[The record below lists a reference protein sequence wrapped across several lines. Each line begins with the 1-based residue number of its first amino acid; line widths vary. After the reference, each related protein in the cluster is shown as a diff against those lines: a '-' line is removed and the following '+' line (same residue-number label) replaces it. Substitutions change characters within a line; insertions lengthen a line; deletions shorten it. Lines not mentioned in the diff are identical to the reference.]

1 MNPTY
6 HISRQDNT
14 VIMPLFLDSH
24 IVHYLYTNELIELQ
38 VDERFFVGQDRYQL
52 PIAKGRE
59 IYYDTCD
66 EIGSKEHHYKFEY
79 LTLNYFFALQMI
91 IIKYY

>member
-6 HISRQDNT
+6 HISRQDNIA
-14 VIMPLFLDSH
+14 IMQLFLDFR

-52 PIAKGRE
+52 PIAKGQE
-59 IYYDTCD
+59 IFYDMCD
-66 EIGSKEHHYKFEY
+66 KMGSK
-79 LTLNYFFALQMI
+79 NI
-91 IIKYY
+91 IVNLMTDFRLIFLPHR